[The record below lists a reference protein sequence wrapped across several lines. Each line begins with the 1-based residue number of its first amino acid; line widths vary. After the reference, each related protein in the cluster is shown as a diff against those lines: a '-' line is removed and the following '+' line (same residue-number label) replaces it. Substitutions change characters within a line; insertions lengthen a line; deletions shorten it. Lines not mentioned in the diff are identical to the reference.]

1 MSHPLSELS
10 MSDKN
15 REELVRGIV
24 RATLE
29 LACLRNN
36 LCYEDEPP
44 IVVEQCAELVD
55 DTFNALYGIDT
66 CSEEPVKE
74 ILALYAALPPA
85 GSWTPREHEVIDEL
99 AKKLEISN
107 LAVLR
112 QGL

>member
-66 CSEEPVKE
+66 CSGEPVKE

-85 GSWTPREHEVIDEL
+85 GKVRERV
-99 AKKLEISN
+99 
-107 LAVLR
+107 
-112 QGL
+112 